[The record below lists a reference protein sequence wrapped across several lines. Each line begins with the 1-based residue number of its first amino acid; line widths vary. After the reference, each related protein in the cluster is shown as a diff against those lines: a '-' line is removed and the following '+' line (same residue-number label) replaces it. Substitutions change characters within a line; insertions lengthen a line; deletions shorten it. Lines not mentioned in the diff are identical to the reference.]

1 MADKHYDFL
10 IIGGGLACANAA
22 KELAR
27 LGHGGGIGILAEEKE
42 APYDRPP
49 LSNEYMLGDFEREWL
64 FLLNE
69 DFRSEHG
76 IELHLG
82 NAAAAVDAAAH
93 EVTAADGSRYAYGKL
108 LIASGCHLRLLT
120 IPGSD
125 LPGLYYLRT
134 LAESEAIRE
143 AALHANQAVV
153 IGGGFIGLE
162 AASVLSQIGLDVK
175 VVHRGD
181 RLFEKFASDEISTF
195 FEELYASRGVH
206 TVYEDEAVRLNGGS
220 RVEMVE
226 TKASRTLPCDMAVAG
241 IGVWPDTGYL
251 EGSGLMLD
259 NGVVVNEFLEA
270 KLAGAGP
277 GSGVGAAGAGSG
289 ADSGAAD
296 VYAAG
301 DIANFMDVIYGKQ
314 RRIEHWD
321 NAIRQGRCAAANM
334 AGKREEFRNVS
345 YFYSTVFGLTFDF
358 LGDMSGFDEV
368 VTLGSFEEKSV
379 MVLYLREGALRAAFL
394 LGRSPKEKSEVSE
407 MIANRQPLKEVQS
420 RLAS

>member
-1 MADKHYDFL
+1 MPGKHYDFL
-10 IIGGGLACANAA
+10 IIGGGLACASAA
-22 KELAR
+22 KELVG
-27 LGHGGGIGILAEEKE
+27 LGHGGGIGVLAEEKE

-49 LSNEYMLGDFEREWL
+49 LSKEYLLGEFERDWL
-64 FLLNE
+64 FLLNG
-69 DFRSEHG
+69 DFCREHG
-76 IELHLG
+76 IDLQLG
-82 NAAAAVDAAAH
+82 IAAAAVDTGAH
-93 EVTAADGSRYAYGKL
+93 QVTAADGSRFSYGKL

-120 IPGSD
+120 VPGSD

-143 AALHANQAVV
+143 AALHAGQAVV

-181 RLFEKFASDEISTF
+181 RLFEKFASDEISAF
-195 FEELYASRGVH
+195 FEELYASKGVH
-206 TVYEDEAVRLNGGS
+206 TIYEDEVVTLGGKSRL
-220 RVEMVE
+220 EMVA
-226 TKASRTLPCDMAVAG
+226 TRAGRTLPCDIAVAG

-251 EGSGLMLD
+251 EGSGLRLD

-270 KLAGAGP
+270 GAP
-277 GSGVGAAGAGSG
+277 
-289 ADSGAAD
+289 D

-301 DIANFMDVIYGKQ
+301 DIANFMDVVYGKQ

-321 NAIRQGRCAAANM
+321 NAIRQGRRAAANM
-334 AGKREEFRNVS
+334 AGGRGEFRNVS

-358 LGDMSGFDEV
+358 LGDMNGFDDV
-368 VTLGSFEEKSV
+368 VPLGSFENKSAT
-379 MVLYLREGALRAAFL
+379 VLYLREGVLRAAFL
-394 LGRSPKEKSEVSE
+394 LGRSPQERSTVAE
-407 MIANRQPLKEVQS
+407 MIAAKQPLKEVES

>member
-1 MADKHYDFL
+1 MPGKHYDFL
-10 IIGGGLACANAA
+10 IIGGGLACASAA
-22 KELAR
+22 KELVG
-27 LGHGGGIGILAEEKE
+27 LGHGGGIGVLAEEKE

-49 LSNEYMLGDFEREWL
+49 LSKEYLLGEFERDWL
-64 FLLNE
+64 FLLNG
-69 DFRSEHG
+69 DFCREHG
-76 IELHLG
+76 IDLQLG
-82 NAAAAVDAAAH
+82 IAAAAVDTGAH
-93 EVTAADGSRYAYGKL
+93 QVTAADGSRFSYGKL

-120 IPGSD
+120 VPGSD

-143 AALHANQAVV
+143 AALHAGQAVV

-181 RLFEKFASDEISTF
+181 RLFEKFASDEISAF
-195 FEELYASRGVH
+195 FEELYASKGVH
-206 TVYEDEAVRLNGGS
+206 SIYEDEVVNLGGKSRL
-220 RVEMVE
+220 EMVA
-226 TKASRTLPCDMAVAG
+226 TRAGRTLPCDIAVAG

-251 EGSGLMLD
+251 EGSGLRLD

-270 KLAGAGP
+270 GAP
-277 GSGVGAAGAGSG
+277 
-289 ADSGAAD
+289 D

-301 DIANFMDVIYGKQ
+301 DIANFMDVVYGRQ

-321 NAIRQGRCAAANM
+321 NAIRQGRRAAANM
-334 AGKREEFRNVS
+334 AGGRGEFRNVS

-358 LGDMSGFDEV
+358 LGDMNGFDDV
-368 VTLGSFEEKSV
+368 VPLGSFENKSAT
-379 MVLYLREGALRAAFL
+379 VLYLREGVLRAAFL
-394 LGRSPKEKSEVSE
+394 LGRSPQERSTVAE
-407 MIANRQPLKEVQS
+407 MIAAKQPLKEVES

>member
-1 MADKHYDFL
+1 MPGKHYDFL
-10 IIGGGLACANAA
+10 IIGGGLACASAA
-22 KELAR
+22 KELVG
-27 LGHGGGIGILAEEKE
+27 LGHGGGIGVLAEEKE

-49 LSNEYMLGDFEREWL
+49 LSKEYLLGEFERDWL
-64 FLLNE
+64 FLLNG
-69 DFRSEHG
+69 DFCREHG
-76 IELHLG
+76 IDLQLG
-82 NAAAAVDAAAH
+82 IAAAAVDTGAH
-93 EVTAADGSRYAYGKL
+93 QVTAADGSRFSYGKL

-120 IPGSD
+120 VPGSD

-143 AALHANQAVV
+143 AALHAGQAVV

-181 RLFEKFASDEISTF
+181 RLFEKFASDEISAF
-195 FEELYASRGVH
+195 FEELYASKGVH
-206 TVYEDEAVRLNGGS
+206 SIYEDEVVNLGGKSRL
-220 RVEMVE
+220 EMVA
-226 TKASRTLPCDMAVAG
+226 TRAGRTLPCDIAVAG

-251 EGSGLMLD
+251 EGSGLRLD

-270 KLAGAGP
+270 GAP
-277 GSGVGAAGAGSG
+277 
-289 ADSGAAD
+289 D

-301 DIANFMDVIYGKQ
+301 DIANFMDVVYGRQ

-321 NAIRQGRCAAANM
+321 NAIRQGRRAAANM
-334 AGKREEFRNVS
+334 AGGRGEFRNVS

-358 LGDMSGFDEV
+358 LGDMNGFDDV
-368 VTLGSFEEKSV
+368 VPLGSFENKSAT
-379 MVLYLREGALRAAFL
+379 VLYLREGVLRAAFL
-394 LGRSPKEKSEVSE
+394 LGRSPQERSTVAE
-407 MIANRQPLKEVQS
+407 MIAAKQPLKEVEA